1 MSANLPKPSAEALAH
16 SAQLCTLIQQD
27 IAQQGGWI
35 PFSRFMELALY
46 APNLG
51 YYSAGARKFGEAGDF
66 ITAPELSSLFG
77 RTVAR
82 QVADIMTASAPH
94 ILELG
99 AGSGKLA
106 VDILSELERLNA
118 LPAQYSILEVSADLR
133 ERQRELVQQQIP
145 QLAHRVNWLDA
156 LPEKIVGAVIANEVL
171 DALPAHLVH
180 WSNGQIFE
188 RGVVITQQQFDWQD
202 RLPENEN
209 LIKLASA
216 IHTPADYLSEISP
229 ASRGLV
235 SSLSERFWR
244 SRVLSSATRQRHA
257 NVPLPPPF
265 ARSAVLFTGP
275 ARHHRPRRFHRHR
288 RSRH

>member
-1 MSANLPKPSAEALAH
+1 M
-16 SAQLCTLIQQD
+16 
-27 IAQQGGWI
+27 
-35 PFSRFMELALY
+35 
-46 APNLG
+46 
-51 YYSAGARKFGEAGDF
+51 
-66 ITAPELSSLFG
+66 
-77 RTVAR
+77 
-82 QVADIMTASAPH
+82 
-94 ILELG
+94 
-99 AGSGKLA
+99 
-106 VDILSELERLNA
+106 
-118 LPAQYSILEVSADLR
+118 
-133 ERQRELVQQQIP
+133 QQQIP

-235 SSLSERFWR
+235 SSLSERLEHGAMLFIDYGFGAR
-244 SRVLSSATRQRHA
+244 EFYHPQRASGTLMCHYRHHSHDQPFYLPGLQDITAHVDFTAIAEAAIDAGAQLYGYTSQAFFLMNSGILDLLAEVSPDILREYLPLSAQVQKLTSPAEMGAVSYTHLT
-257 NVPLPPPF
+257 LPPTPY
-265 ARSAVLFTGP
+265 V
-275 ARHHRPRRFHRHR
+275 
-288 RSRH
+288 